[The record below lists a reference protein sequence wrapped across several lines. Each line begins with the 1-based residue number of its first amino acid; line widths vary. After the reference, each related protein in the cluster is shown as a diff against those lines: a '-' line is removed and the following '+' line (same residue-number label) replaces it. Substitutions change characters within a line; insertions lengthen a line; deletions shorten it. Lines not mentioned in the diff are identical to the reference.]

1 MASHHGSPELTVHRG
16 SAAASATATDVTSG
30 TGPEPVT
37 IQMSGPNVVVR
48 STVRIDRAA
57 TESVAHLLNA
67 SATSEVVVVIDP
79 EQFPCSDTFAST
91 PAEVAELR
99 CCARRLCRP
108 RDVAAVGDGVVR
120 IAGEQSW
127 WTIDIG
133 AGRFIQSDH
142 PLDIRFSGD
151 EAWIALEGVWI
162 TAVKLTVATADG
174 GFVSGYRAR
183 TDDGCDRRLAS

>member
-1 MASHHGSPELTVHRG
+1 MASHHGSPELTVHNNTR
-16 SAAASATATDVTSG
+16 SDAASGTTTDI
-30 TGPEPVT
+30 GPDPVT

-48 STVRIDRAA
+48 SSRQIDRAA
-57 TESVAHLLNA
+57 TESVVHLLNS

-79 EQFPCSDTFAST
+79 EQIRCRDSFAST

-108 RDVAAVGDGVVR
+108 RDVETVGDGVVR
-120 IAGEQSW
+120 VAGEQSW

-133 AGRFIQSDH
+133 AGRFVQSDH
-142 PLDIRFSGD
+142 PLDVRFIGD
-151 EAWIALEGVWI
+151 EAWVALEGVWI

-174 GFVSGYRAR
+174 GLVSGYRAR
-183 TDDGCDRRLAS
+183 VDDNCERRLAS